1 MAAALLLAGC
11 TTVNVQHPGDGMM
24 GGGSHHYSSVLT
36 CRAPASLPGRV
47 VRVALVDMGR
57 MTSMMGGVA
66 PMGAHMRLRA
76 VPHTV
81 PAGTVTL
88 VAANVGRR
96 THELVVLPLAKG
108 AAVGRRVPG
117 ADGKIDEAGSLGE
130 ASRSCAAGAGEGIRA
145 RTVGWVTLTLA
156 PGRYELVCNLR
167 NHYADGMYD
176 ELVVR

>member
-1 MAAALLLAGC
+1 MAVVLLLAGC
-11 TTVNVQHPGDGMM
+11 TSNAQQPGPPMM
-24 GGGSHHYSSVLT
+24 GGARHHYSSTLT
-36 CRAPASLPGRV
+36 CHAPTSLPGHV
-47 VRVALVDMGR
+47 VRVTLVDMGR
-57 MTSMMGGVA
+57 MTTMMGGAA

-76 VPHTV
+76 TPHVV

-88 VAANVGRR
+88 VAVNVGRR

-108 AAVGRRVPG
+108 ASAGQRVPG

-130 ASRSCAAGAGEGIRA
+130 ASRSCAAGAGEGVRA

-156 PGRYELVCNLR
+156 RGRYELVCNLR